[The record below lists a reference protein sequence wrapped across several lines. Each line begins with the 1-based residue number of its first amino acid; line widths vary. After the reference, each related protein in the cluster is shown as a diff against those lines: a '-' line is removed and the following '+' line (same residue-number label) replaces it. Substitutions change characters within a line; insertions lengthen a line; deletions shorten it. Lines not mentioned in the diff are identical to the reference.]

1 MEFLLTDRLHIS
13 PVELD
18 DTDFM
23 LNLLNSPGFI
33 RFIGDR
39 QVRTVEEAEAYIA
52 NLINDPDITYW
63 VIRNKETKDSFGVV
77 TWVKRDYLPAPDLGY
92 ALLPEFEGKGYAFEA
107 SQTWLT
113 YQKRDHASVLA
124 ICQADNAS
132 SIKLLLKLGFSLQE
146 LFEKEGITMHKYTFY
161 Q

>member
-146 LFEKEGITMHKYTFY
+146 LFEKEGIVMHKYACH

>member
-1 MEFLLTDRLHIS
+1 MEFLLTNRLHIS
-13 PVELD
+13 PVALD
-18 DTDFM
+18 DADFM

-39 QVRTVEEAEAYIA
+39 QVRTIEEAEAYIA

-63 VIRNKETKDSFGVV
+63 VIRNKETKDCLGVV
-77 TWVKRDYLPAPDLGY
+77 TWVKRDFLPAPDLGY

-107 SQTWLT
+107 SQTWLAH
-113 YQKRDHASVLA
+113 QKNNHASVLA
-124 ICQADNAS
+124 ICQAENAT

-146 LFEKEGITMHKYTFY
+146 LFEREGLAMHKYAFH

>member
-1 MEFLLTDRLHIS
+1 MEFLLTDRLHIR
-13 PVELD
+13 PVTLED
-18 DTDFM
+18 ADFM

-52 NLINDPDITYW
+52 NLISDPNITYW
-63 VIRNKETKDSFGVV
+63 VIRNKETKDCFGVV

-113 YQKRDHASVLA
+113 YQKREHASVLA

-146 LFEKEGITMHKYTFY
+146 LFEKEGIAMHKYACH

>member
-1 MEFLLTDRLHIS
+1 MEFLLTDRLHIR
-13 PVELD
+13 PVTLED
-18 DTDFM
+18 ADFM

-63 VIRNKETKDSFGVV
+63 VIRNKETKDCLGVV

-113 YQKRDHASVLA
+113 YQKREHASVLA

-132 SIKLLLKLGFSLQE
+132 SIKLLLKLGFRLQE
-146 LFEKEGITMHKYTFY
+146 LFEKEGLAMHKYACH

>member
-13 PVELD
+13 PVTLED
-18 DTDFM
+18 ADFM
-23 LNLLNSPGFI
+23 LKLLNSPGFI

-39 QVRTVEEAEAYIA
+39 QVRTVEEAEDYIDK
-52 NLINDPDITYW
+52 LIKDPGITYW
-63 VIRNKETKDSFGVV
+63 VIRNKETKDCLGVV

-107 SQTWLT
+107 SQTWLAH
-113 YQKRDHASVLA
+113 QKNNHASVLA
-124 ICQADNAS
+124 ICQADNAP

-146 LFEKEGITMHKYTFY
+146 LFEKEGLAMHKYAFH

>member
-1 MEFLLTDRLHIS
+1 
-13 PVELD
+13 
-18 DTDFM
+18 M
-23 LNLLNSPGFI
+23 LKLINCPGFI

-52 NLINDPDITYW
+52 NLISDPDITYW
-63 VIRNKETKDSFGVV
+63 VIRNKETKDCLGVV

-113 YQKRDHASVLA
+113 HQKNNQASVLA

-132 SIKLLLKLGFSLQE
+132 SIKLLLKLGFRLQE
-146 LFEKEGITMHKYTFY
+146 LFEKEGLAMHKYACH